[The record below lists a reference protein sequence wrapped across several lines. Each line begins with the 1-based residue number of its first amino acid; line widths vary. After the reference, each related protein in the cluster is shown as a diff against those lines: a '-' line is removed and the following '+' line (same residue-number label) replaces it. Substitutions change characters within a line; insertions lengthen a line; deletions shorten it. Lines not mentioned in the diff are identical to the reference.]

1 MKGRS
6 AIPPALA
13 RAYEYFPLD
22 FKIINYNFVVDMLIE
37 KYGPFHAFGYK
48 FNPLSMVL
56 LQMIEELAETENK
69 VNAKI
74 G

>member
-22 FKIINYNFVVDMLIE
+22 FKIIKYNFVVDMLIE
-37 KYGPFHAFGYK
+37 QYGPFHAFGYK

-69 VNAKI
+69 VNAKL